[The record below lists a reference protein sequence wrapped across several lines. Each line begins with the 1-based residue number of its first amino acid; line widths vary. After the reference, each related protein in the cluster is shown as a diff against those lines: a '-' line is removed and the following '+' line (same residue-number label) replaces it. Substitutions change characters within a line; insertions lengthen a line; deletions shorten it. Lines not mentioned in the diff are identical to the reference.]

1 MLAFSIEADHG
12 QVNPESWSFVPG
24 QCGESGGAD
33 SRVPLT
39 KQSSTRRPLSQDPH
53 DIQMERW
60 RARMDLCNQFLPSS
74 ARPVQVVIKPG
85 VTFATAKKM
94 GGTMCS
100 KHIGESDISTASDL
114 IIYSN

>member
-1 MLAFSIEADHG
+1 MLAFSIETDHG

-24 QCGESGGAD
+24 QSGESGGVE

-39 KQSSTRRPLSQDPH
+39 KLSLTKQALSQDPR

-60 RARMDLCNQFLPSS
+60 RARLDLCSQFLPS
-74 ARPVQVVIKPG
+74 AQPVQAVIKPG
-85 VTFATAKKM
+85 MTFAMAKKM
-94 GGTMCS
+94 GGTMHS
-100 KHIGESDISTASDL
+100 KHISESDVSTASDS